1 LAGVRVKIRTKKMLP
16 LIDLDSSTYDDFH
29 DGGTELIGYFQVK
42 DDFVILEFLMDK
54 LTDTYNFED

>member
-1 LAGVRVKIRTKKMLP
+1 LAGVGVKIRTKKMLP

-42 DDFVILEFLMDK
+42 G
-54 LTDTYNFED
+54 

>member
-1 LAGVRVKIRTKKMLP
+1 

-42 DDFVILEFLMDK
+42 GWFCHFRISDG
-54 LTDTYNFED
+54 